1 MEFTF
6 HSSYVILECVLS
18 TVIVRTELCCWHKRY
33 ASKATLLLD
42 LGWSNRY
49 KQYTVVITIWLTVTK
64 YPYHNFKWQWI
75 LYSLRTFYP
84 LYHCQDFYRTLR
96 FPHTQLCSF
105 RFYLKLI
112 SYLRYMCVLRIDV
125 FNTYCV
131 VFLFCIV
138 FLLCALCAVFWF
150 VHYWLPFRYSLT
162 FILLQSQIIW
172 CCTINLNSLTV

>member
-33 ASKATLLLD
+33 SSKATLLLD

-64 YPYHNFKWQWI
+64 YPYHNFK
-75 LYSLRTFYP
+75 
-84 LYHCQDFYRTLR
+84 DFYRTLR
-96 FPHTQLCSF
+96 FPHKKLCSF

-112 SYLRYMCVLRIDV
+112 SYLRYMCVFVNRCVQHILCCV
-125 FNTYCV
+125 FVLYCLLLVCSMYSFLVCPLLNTPS
-131 VFLFCIV
+131 VFSNV
-138 FLLCALCAVFWF
+138 
-150 VHYWLPFRYSLT
+150 Y
-162 FILLQSQIIW
+162 FIAKSDNMMLYY
-172 CCTINLNSLTV
+172 

>member
-33 ASKATLLLD
+33 SSKATLLLD

-49 KQYTVVITIWLTVTK
+49 KQYTVVITIWSTVTK

-112 SYLRYMCVLRIDV
+112 SYLRYMCAFAYRCVQHILCCVFVLYCLLIVCSMCSFLVCPLLITPSV
-125 FNTYCV
+125 FSNVY
-131 VFLFCIV
+131 
-138 FLLCALCAVFWF
+138 
-150 VHYWLPFRYSLT
+150 
-162 FILLQSQIIW
+162 FIAKSDNMMLYY
-172 CCTINLNSLTV
+172 

>member
-18 TVIVRTELCCWHKRY
+18 TVIARTEHKRY
-33 ASKATLLLD
+33 SSKATLLLD

-64 YPYHNFKWQWI
+64 YSYHNFKWQWI

-112 SYLRYMCVLRIDV
+112 SYLRYMCAFAYRCVQHILCCV
-125 FNTYCV
+125 FALYCLLLV
-131 VFLFCIV
+131 CSMYSFLVCPLLITLSVFSKV
-138 FLLCALCAVFWF
+138 
-150 VHYWLPFRYSLT
+150 Y
-162 FILLQSQIIW
+162 FIAKSDNMMLYY
-172 CCTINLNSLTV
+172 